1 MRELRIFKLYWL
13 TLAILV
19 LLMFVHAL
27 YKANTTVKN
36 PSLIIGITKLN
47 GNPYQNNSI
56 YFRHFE
62 YADYFSGHFYYPS
75 SPILANE
82 AFIYKG
88 TSK

>member
-1 MRELRIFKLYWL
+1 MRELRIFKIYWQ
-13 TLAILV
+13 TLAV
-19 LLMFVHAL
+19 LTVLMLIHAV
-27 YKANTTVKN
+27 YKANTTAKS
-36 PSLIIGITKLN
+36 PSVIVGLTQLV

-62 YADYFSGHFYYPS
+62 YGDYFSGHFYYPS